1 MRMDITSIFLITLVG
16 LTALLGIGA
25 VVGLIASTW
34 FILLP
39 LVLLGAA
46 LACFD
51 SGLFLW
57 AITAV
62 LVLAGVAWAEYR
74 VWRG

>member
-1 MRMDITSIFLITLVG
+1 MDITSIFLATLVV

-51 SGLFLW
+51 SGLLPQ
-57 AITAV
+57 AIASV
-62 LVLAGVAWAEYR
+62 LVLAGVVWAEYR